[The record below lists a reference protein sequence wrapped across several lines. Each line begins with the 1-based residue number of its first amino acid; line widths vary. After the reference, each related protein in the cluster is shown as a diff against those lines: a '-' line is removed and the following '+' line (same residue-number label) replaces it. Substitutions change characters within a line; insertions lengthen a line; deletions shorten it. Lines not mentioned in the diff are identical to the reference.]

1 MSIQVHQVKGDII
14 ELIFNPREDDL
25 RVGENLCILERGGHR
40 GIIVQIIEFRM
51 VTYPSLIQEQI
62 RLVLEDTDTLSPE
75 LLHSLAEASSLE
87 LAAMKNLNIAVAKIR
102 KLAGTPWDRWDGWI
116 PTRDVEISRVND
128 QELFANCIS
137 NQGNLLRIGQT
148 LYGEPFYIE
157 GQDLEKVNIITGV
170 KGSGKSYLSKV
181 LLLQLIEQGAPCV
194 VFDIN
199 KEYIHLPRHEVD
211 PVTGQVLR
219 RGIIHLKAGG
229 NLKLGI
235 RQFGLSPLLTMLTKF
250 GLPEVS
256 AMYLENRVF
265 TILEEAKQMEAAGRK
280 PPFLSIRHLIQ
291 MAEAGEFSTSEVV
304 NGAIRSR
311 LESARNTGV
320 FASTEKEAIS
330 LRQQYQAIREGGA
343 LIIDVSDLTNLARFG
358 FVQAIIDMIKDI
370 CEEEIALGTER
381 FPFVF
386 FEEAHLYISK
396 NTIGY
401 IVTRSRHLGI
411 TSFFVTNMIA
421 GLDESVLRQAD
432 NLFLLYLPFDD
443 DVKHISKSAMTDK
456 ETMASFVRRLRSHHC
471 LALGNVTSQ
480 YPVIF
485 KVQYLEGIHT
495 AGETKYFFKPREP
508 REGRPPLKKPQPQL
522 PLTIPLGSR
531 ETQSRSRLK
540 IQEPGPKGREE
551 FHDPGKETTQQATLF
566 E

>member
-25 RVGENLCILERGGHR
+25 RVGENLCILERGGRR

-62 RLVLEDTDTLSPE
+62 RLVLEDADMLPPE

-87 LAAMKNLNIAVAKIR
+87 LAAMKNLNIAVCKIR

-137 NQGNLLRIGQT
+137 NQGNLLHIGQT

-157 GQDLEKVNIITGV
+157 GQDLEKVNIVTGV

-181 LLLQLIEQGAPCV
+181 LLLQLIEQGAPCI

-471 LALGNVTSQ
+471 LALGNVTSH
-480 YPVIF
+480 YPIIF
-485 KVQYLEGIHT
+485 KVHYLEGIHT
-495 AGETKYFFKPREP
+495 AGETKYFFKPRE
-508 REGRPPLKKPQPQL
+508 GKSPLKKSQSQPPPMTHL
-522 PLTIPLGSR
+522 GTREIP
-531 ETQSRSRLK
+531 SRSRSK
-540 IQEPGPKGREE
+540 IQEVGTKGREE
-551 FHDPGKETTQQATLF
+551 LHDPRKETAQQATLF

>member
-1 MSIQVHQVKGDII
+1 MSIQVHQVKGDVI

-25 RVGENLCILERGGHR
+25 RVGENLCILERGGQR

-51 VTYPSLIQEQI
+51 VTYPSLIQEQL
-62 RLVLEDTDTLSPE
+62 RLVLEDSGMLSPE
-75 LLHSLAEASSLE
+75 LLHSLAAASSLE
-87 LAAMKNLNIAVAKIR
+87 VAAMKNLNIAVGKIR

-116 PTRDVEISRVND
+116 PTRDVEISRVDD
-128 QELFANCIS
+128 QELFANCIY
-137 NQGNLLRIGQT
+137 NQGNLLHIGKT
-148 LYGEPFYIE
+148 LYGEPFHIE

-181 LLLQLIEQGAPCV
+181 LLLQLIEQGAPCI

-199 KEYIHLPRHEVD
+199 KEYIHLPKHEID
-211 PVTGQVLR
+211 PATGKVLR
-219 RGIIHLKAGG
+219 KGIIHLKAGG

-235 RQFGLSPLLTMLTKF
+235 RQFGLSPLITMLTKF

-265 TILEEAKQMEAAGRK
+265 TILEEARQMELSGRK
-280 PPFLSIRHLIQ
+280 APFLSIRHLIQ

-320 FASTEKEAIS
+320 FAGQEKEAIS

-401 IVTRSRHLGI
+401 IVTRSRHLGV

-443 DVKHISKSAMTDK
+443 DVKHISKSAMIDK
-456 ETMASFVRRLRSHHC
+456 ETMSSFVRRLRSHHC

-485 KVQYLEGIHT
+485 KVHYLEGIRT
-495 AGETKYFFKPREP
+495 AGETKYFFKPR
-508 REGRPPLKKPQPQL
+508 GRQFFPKKPQPQL
-522 PLTIPLGSR
+522 PPPLMDIEAEDRGLRTQAKIQTKGESR
-531 ETQSRSRLK
+531 ETE
-540 IQEPGPKGREE
+540 QETR
-551 FHDPGKETTQQATLF
+551 QQATLF

>member
-1 MSIQVHQVKGDII
+1 MGIQVHQVKGDVI

-40 GIIVQIIEFRM
+40 GIIVQILEFRM
-51 VTYPSLIQEQI
+51 VIYPSLIQEQL
-62 RLVLEDTDTLSPE
+62 RLVLEDSGMLSPE
-75 LLHSLAEASSLE
+75 LLHSLAETSSSLE
-87 LAAMKNLNIAVAKIR
+87 IAAMKNLNIAVGKIR

-116 PTRDVEISRVND
+116 PTRDVEISRVDD
-128 QELFANCIS
+128 QELFANCIYS
-137 NQGNLLRIGQT
+137 QSNLLHIGKT

-157 GQDLEKVNIITGV
+157 GQDLEKVNIVTGV

-199 KEYIHLPRHEVD
+199 KEYIHLPKQEVD
-211 PVTGQVLR
+211 PVTGKVLK

-235 RQFGLSPLLTMLTKF
+235 RQFGLSPLLTLLTKF

-265 TILEEAKQMEAAGRK
+265 TILEEAKQMELSGRK
-280 PPFLSIRHLIQ
+280 APFLSIRHLIQ

-311 LESARNTGV
+311 LEAARNTGV
-320 FASTEKEAIS
+320 FASQEREAIS

-456 ETMASFVRRLRSHHC
+456 ETMSSFVRRLRSHHC

-480 YPVIF
+480 YPIIF
-485 KVQYLEGIHT
+485 KVHYLEGIRT
-495 AGETKYFFKPREP
+495 AGETKYFFKPRTGEALPMRSQPQRPSLSAGVEP
-508 REGRPPLKKPQPQL
+508 EEKRPPV
-522 PLTIPLGSR
+522 
-531 ETQSRSRLK
+531 RSK
-540 IQEPGPKGREE
+540 IQPKGEVP
-551 FHDPGKETTQQATLF
+551 DTGKEAARQATLF
-566 E
+566 ET

>member
-1 MSIQVHQVKGDII
+1 MGIQVHQVKGDVI

-40 GIIVQIIEFRM
+40 GIIVQILEFRM
-51 VTYPSLIQEQI
+51 VIYPSLIQEQL
-62 RLVLEDTDTLSPE
+62 RLVLEDSGMLSPE
-75 LLHSLAEASSLE
+75 LLHSLSETSSSLE
-87 LAAMKNLNIAVAKIR
+87 IAAMKNLNIAVGKIR

-116 PTRDVEISRVND
+116 PTRDVEISRVDD
-128 QELFANCIS
+128 QELFANCIYS
-137 NQGNLLRIGQT
+137 QSNLLHIGKT

-157 GQDLEKVNIITGV
+157 GQDLEKVNIVTGV

-199 KEYIHLPRHEVD
+199 KEYIHLPKQEVD
-211 PVTGQVLR
+211 PVTGKVLK

-235 RQFGLSPLLTMLTKF
+235 RQFGLSPLLTLLTKF

-265 TILEEAKQMEAAGRK
+265 TILEEAKQMELSGRK
-280 PPFLSIRHLIQ
+280 APFLSIRHLIQ

-311 LESARNTGV
+311 LEAARNTGV
-320 FASTEKEAIS
+320 FASQEREAIS

-456 ETMASFVRRLRSHHC
+456 ETMSSFVRRLRSHHC

-480 YPVIF
+480 YPIIF
-485 KVQYLEGIHT
+485 KVHYLEGIRT
-495 AGETKYFFKPREP
+495 AGETKYFFKPRTGEALPMRSQPQRPSLSAGVEP
-508 REGRPPLKKPQPQL
+508 EEKRPPV
-522 PLTIPLGSR
+522 
-531 ETQSRSRLK
+531 RSK
-540 IQEPGPKGREE
+540 IQPKGEVP
-551 FHDPGKETTQQATLF
+551 DTGKEAARQATLF
-566 E
+566 ET